1 LYKLFDTIM
10 NRRTQR
16 WVDTGQPPKKPTVQ
30 CMSVAFFKSYR
41 HQQET
46 SMSSSD
52 QSGFGKFVP
61 GFEFMQNLARQ
72 ATGGL
77 AQGVQQAVPQLPSL
91 GNWVA
96 PTFNVEDLEKR
107 IEELKAVH
115 FWLDQNS
122 RALAATI
129 QALEVQKMT
138 LSTLQGMNLSMGDV
152 ANALKVR
159 ATDTM
164 ASMAGFAG
172 MGAKP
177 DAPAAEAPA
186 APPATP
192 TQFAGLEIPP
202 RRGAPVAEAPA
213 PEAAAPE
220 PAATPSAAPSGGV
233 VDPMQWWGALSQQFQ
248 TIASQA
254 MKDAAGQATLEA
266 GKQMAN
272 TLTREALK
280 TATGMVA
287 KTAAMATNPLKAVSQ
302 PGSAA
307 SAGGKAGGKAA
318 GKPASKRGS
327 GATTKQA
334 TAKSTARKV
343 VAKAV
348 KPVAVAAGKAAVKSV
363 VKSVGRAA
371 SNTTGK
377 RALAAKTATKS
388 TTKASA
394 GRTPAR
400 GRSR

>member
-1 LYKLFDTIM
+1 
-10 NRRTQR
+10 
-16 WVDTGQPPKKPTVQ
+16 
-30 CMSVAFFKSYR
+30 
-41 HQQET
+41 
-46 SMSSSD
+46 MSSSD

-72 ATGGL
+72 AAGGL
-77 AQGVQQAVPQLPSL
+77 AQGVQQAVPQMPSL
-91 GNWVA
+91 GSWVA

-152 ANALKVR
+152 ANALKVK
-159 ATDTM
+159 AADTM
-164 ASMAGFAG
+164 ATMAGFAG
-172 MGAKP
+172 MSAKAATDP
-177 DAPAAEAPA
+177 AQPAAAPA
-186 APPATP
+186 ATP

-202 RRGAPVAEAPA
+202 RRGAPVTEPPAPA
-213 PEAAAPE
+213 EPEPKAAAE
-220 PAATPSAAPSGGV
+220 PATSPAPGGV

-248 TIASQA
+248 TIATQA

-287 KTAAMATNPLKAVSQ
+287 KTAAMASGTHKTAPPS
-302 PGSAA
+302 
-307 SAGGKAGGKAA
+307 KAA
-318 GKPASKRGS
+318 GKAPAK
-327 GATTKQA
+327 AP
-334 TAKSTARKV
+334 AKAAVKAPVKSPVRKA

-348 KPVAVAAGKAAVKSV
+348 KPVVAAGKAAAKVAAKPARKAAASGSAPR
-363 VKSVGRAA
+363 KPAVGR
-371 SNTTGK
+371 
-377 RALAAKTATKS
+377 
-388 TTKASA
+388 
-394 GRTPAR
+394 GR
-400 GRSR
+400 